1 MTAWVT
7 RLREFYTHL
16 GLTLGEFERLAGID
30 ATTLSRYLSGRR
42 LPEITFISKL
52 DDAILARTHNRM
64 GAEVR
69 ASVRELYLAACRTYE
84 PQRYQVYM
92 LADAVAAAQERA
104 ERAEEAV
111 WELRGELQAE
121 QQRRRELEVSLHR
134 LEARVGTDHD
144 VDVVRQ
150 AMAQVVVERD
160 RLEAQWKHHSAEL
173 VTALQEQ
180 HVVVHAHDQL
190 VGELRAAERLLDEHF
205 EIQWG
210 TTASGSA
217 DHRVPRI
224 KAPRRRWGLR
234 LNRSRRTA
242 LERLRMEAERAA
254 SELPT
259 LASRFAAG
267 DTTPLEMPSSATD
280 VHADVEISRVAD
292 AMDNVVHAAV
302 RLAVEQAMF
311 ANLSRRSQGLI
322 RRQLTLISGLE
333 SRESDPE
340 RLNSLFQIDYL
351 AGRMRRNGENLLALA
366 GEQPAPV
373 WRYPTPLTDVLRAAV
388 SEVEQYTRVELGPSI
403 PPTQISGRA
412 VNDLVALL
420 TELVENATSYS
431 PPDTTVRVAGNALPD
446 GRLLIEIHDAGIGLS
461 AEDLAEIN
469 AQLAS
474 PLTVDLSVSPRMGL
488 FVVGRLSQRQ
498 GIRIQ
503 LRPSDSGGTTALI
516 MLPVGAIHD
525 GSDAEETDEQK
536 GSGYSSA

>member
-16 GLTLGEFERLAGID
+16 GMTLGEFERLAGID

-42 LPEITFISKL
+42 LPEISFISKL
-52 DDAILARTHNRM
+52 DDAILARTHSRM

-92 LADAVAAAQERA
+92 LVDAVAAAQERA

-111 WELRGELQAE
+111 WELRAELQAE
-121 QQRRRELEVSLHR
+121 QQRRRELEMSLHQ
-134 LEARVGTDHD
+134 LEVRVGSDRD
-144 VDVVRQ
+144 LEVVRQ
-150 AMAQVVVERD
+150 AMAQVVAERD
-160 RLEAQWKHHSAEL
+160 RLEVQWKQHSAEL
-173 VTALQEQ
+173 VAALQQQ

-190 VGELRAAERLLDEHF
+190 VSELRAAEQLLDEHL

-210 TTASGSA
+210 TTTPGSA
-217 DHRVPRI
+217 DRRVSLS

-242 LERLRMEAERAA
+242 LEQLRMEAERAA

-259 LASRFAAG
+259 LASRFATG
-267 DTTPLEMPSSATD
+267 DTTPLALPSSARG
-280 VHADVEISRVAD
+280 VHADIEISRVAD
-292 AMDNVVHAAV
+292 AMDNVVRAAV

-333 SRESDPE
+333 SRENDPE

-366 GEQPAPV
+366 GEEPAPV
-373 WRYPTPLTDVLRAAV
+373 WSRPIPLTDVLRAAV
-388 SEVEQYTRVELGPSI
+388 TELEHYKRIELGASLPI
-403 PPTQISGRA
+403 AEIAGRA
-412 VNDLVALL
+412 VNDLVYLL
-420 TELVENATSYS
+420 AELLENATSFS
-431 PPDTTVRVAGNALPD
+431 APDTTVQVTGHALPD

-461 AEDLAEIN
+461 PEELAAIN
-469 AQLAS
+469 ERLAS
-474 PLTVDLSVSPRMGL
+474 PLTVDISVSRRMGL
-488 FVVGRLSQRQ
+488 FVVGRLSQRH

-503 LRPSDSGGTTALI
+503 LRPSDSGGTTALV
-516 MLPVGAIHD
+516 MLPVGALHN
-525 GSDAEETDEQK
+525 GSEAGETDTQT
-536 GSGYSSA
+536 GSGYSTA